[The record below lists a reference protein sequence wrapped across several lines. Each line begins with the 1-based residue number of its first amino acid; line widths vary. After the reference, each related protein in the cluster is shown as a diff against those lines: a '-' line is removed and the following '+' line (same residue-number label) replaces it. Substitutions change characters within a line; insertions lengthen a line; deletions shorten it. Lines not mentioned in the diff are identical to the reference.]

1 MIAAGGAPMNPTLSA
16 SSARAARSARA
27 VQSQALGARG
37 EALAAAYLAEHGY
50 EILERNWRGRRGEL
64 DLIVRTAHT
73 LVAVEVK
80 TRRGTGYGTPLSAV
94 TPQKVARL
102 RLLLGE
108 WLSGSGE
115 VSARLRIDV
124 IGMLL
129 RADAGPRLEH
139 LRGVA

>member
-1 MIAAGGAPMNPTLSA
+1 MNPTQPALPGE
-16 SSARAARSARA
+16 AARSVRA
-27 VQSQALGARG
+27 MRSQALGARG

-50 EILERNWRGRRGEL
+50 EILDRNWRGRRGEL
-64 DLIVRTAHT
+64 DLVVRTAHT

-108 WLSGSGE
+108 WLNGSGE

-124 IGMLL
+124 IGILL
-129 RADAGPRLEH
+129 RPHAGPTLEH